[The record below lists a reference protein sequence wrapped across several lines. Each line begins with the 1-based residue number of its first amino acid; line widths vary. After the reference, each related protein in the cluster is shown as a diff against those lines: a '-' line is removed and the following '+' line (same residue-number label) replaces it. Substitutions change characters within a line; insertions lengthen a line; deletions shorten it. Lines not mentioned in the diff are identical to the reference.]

1 MKKELSLR
9 TQQAVKVTIL
19 GLIANFML
27 VVTKILA
34 GIFGLSAAMIADG
47 LHSLSDSVSDV
58 FLLFGF
64 RIADKP
70 PDDSHNYGH
79 GKVETL
85 LTALISI
92 IIMGAGLLILANGS
106 ALIFDHIFGGERLS
120 RPNWIALIAA
130 LISIIA
136 KEILYVITK
145 KAGEKTNNDALIAN
159 AWHHRTDS
167 LSSVATLFGIGG
179 AVFLGDDWVILD
191 PLAAI
196 LVAIFIITI
205 GSKLLVKT
213 IKEML
218 ETSIGEEKKEELIKT
233 IDSVQ
238 GVIGFHKLRTR
249 KIGNYF
255 ALDVHIE
262 VNRYLN
268 VIQAHDIATDV
279 EKELKRKFGH
289 DNVISVHVEP
299 YGISEQADPVQ

>member
-9 TQQAVKVTIL
+9 TKQAVKVTAL
-19 GLIANFML
+19 GLAANFLL
-27 VVTKILA
+27 VIAKILA
-34 GIFGLSAAMIADG
+34 GIFGRSSAMTADG
-47 LHSLSDSVSDV
+47 LHSLSDSISDV

-85 LTALISI
+85 LTALISLVI
-92 IIMGAGLLILANGS
+92 LGAGLLILANGS
-106 ALIFDHIFGGERLS
+106 ALIFDHILGGERLV
-120 RPNWIALIAA
+120 RPTWIALIAA
-130 LISIIA
+130 FISIIT
-136 KEILYVITK
+136 KEILFVITK
-145 KAGEKTNNDALIAN
+145 KAGEKTNNEALIAN

-167 LSSVATLFGIGG
+167 LSSVASLFGIAG
-179 AVFLGDDWVILD
+179 AVFLGEQWIVLD

-196 LVAIFIITI
+196 LVAIFILTI
-205 GSKLLVKT
+205 GSKLLVKSV
-213 IKEML
+213 KEML
-218 ETSIGEEKKEELIKT
+218 ETSIGEEKKQELIKT
-233 IDSVQ
+233 IGSVE
-238 GVIGFHKLRTR
+238 GVIGFHKLKTR

-268 VIQAHDIATDV
+268 IIQAHDIATDV
-279 EKELKRKFGH
+279 EKELKQKFGN

-299 YGISEQADPVQ
+299 YAHGDAVD